1 MQPSRRPSEAQAT
14 KRKEE
19 LINLAAIE
27 NLRAAFGGKKSKPI
41 GDNLQDKIGKACKC
55 NKTMAAGLHKENG
68 SFHPLILKSK
78 LKICRLKLLSGRSCN
93 ENSMSPSQV

>member
-1 MQPSRRPSEAQAT
+1 MQISRRLSEAQAT

-27 NLRAAFGGKKSKPI
+27 KLRAAFGGKKSKPI

-55 NKTMAAGLHKENG
+55 NKTKAVGLHKENC
-68 SFHPLILKSK
+68 SFRLKSK
-78 LKICRLKLLSGRSCN
+78 LKICRLKLLSRTSCN
-93 ENSMSPSQV
+93 KNSMSPSQV